1 MNSSCGLCER
11 VTIESLRVEAPDI
24 RAEWMVTARVI
35 GALPDALRRAQ
46 AVFEKTGGLHAAGLF
61 EQFGALELI
70 AEDVGRHNA
79 VDKIVGRMLL
89 DERLRLG
96 QSILF
101 VSGRT
106 SYEIVQKAFLA
117 GIPVVGAVSAPSS
130 LAVELAE
137 GMGITRSASC
147 AAPRSTCTRP
157 GGVWPAESR
166 SANASTIRV
175 DSAVNR
181 CCLSRRNW
189 PRG

>member
-11 VTIESLRVEAPDI
+11 VTIESLRVKAPDI
-24 RAEWMVTARVI
+24 RAEWTVTARVI

-46 AVFEKTGGLHAAGLF
+46 AVFEETGGLHAAGLF

-79 VDKIVGRMLL
+79 VDNIVGRMLL

-106 SYEIVQKAFLA
+106 SYEIVQKAFLV
-117 GIPVVGAVSAPSS
+117 GIPVVGAVSAPLQPRCGARRGDGHHALGFVRGSTFNVYSS
-130 LAVELAE
+130 
-137 GMGITRSASC
+137 GR
-147 AAPRSTCTRP
+147 
-157 GGVWPAESR
+157 
-166 SANASTIRV
+166 RV
-175 DSAVNR
+175 A
-181 CCLSRRNW
+181 
-189 PRG
+189 G